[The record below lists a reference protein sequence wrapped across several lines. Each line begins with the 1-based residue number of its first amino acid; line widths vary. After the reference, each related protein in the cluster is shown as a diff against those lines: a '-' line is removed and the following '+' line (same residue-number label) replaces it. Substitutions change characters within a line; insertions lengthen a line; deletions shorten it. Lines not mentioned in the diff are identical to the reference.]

1 MALINKLFRAPA
13 LHAPC
18 CFSSKLIR
26 APAPNGTVD
35 VPVLY
40 KLGGRLRQRLHRG
53 TQLPMLPLL
62 LLLLVCIVVLVSL
75 LGVVVVVV
83 VVVLLLVLVLSV
95 VLILVVSI
103 SVSIRVM
110 VIRRLTA

>member
-83 VVVLLLVLVLSV
+83 LLLVLVLSV